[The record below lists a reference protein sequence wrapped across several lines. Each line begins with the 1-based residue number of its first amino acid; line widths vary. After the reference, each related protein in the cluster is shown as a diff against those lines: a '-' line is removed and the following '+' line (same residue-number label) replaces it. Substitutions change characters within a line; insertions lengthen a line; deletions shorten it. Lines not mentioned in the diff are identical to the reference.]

1 MAEQRRYKRNRVPSK
16 KALEGGSLSEE
27 LLDQN
32 SKFFLGIIISS

>member
-32 SKFFLGIIISS
+32 SKFV